1 MASKKKDSSKEREE
15 HYRQIVETIPQK
27 IFTKDSNS
35 VYLFCNAH
43 YASDL
48 GITPEE
54 IVGKTDYD
62 LFPRPLAERYRA
74 DDRMVMIS
82 GKSHVIIEEYVTKG
96 KSYWVNTQ
104 KTPILEENGTCNGI
118 LGIFH
123 DITRQREA
131 EIALQESEERYRL
144 VVENSH
150 DAIVISYRNQFLYVN
165 RRAGEITGWSRDELL
180 QKSPLTLVHPS
191 DHEQVQS
198 LGQKALQGKPV
209 PDTCTISFFTK
220 SGDLRYAE
228 ITLDR
233 LIYAGHPAILS
244 MVKDIT
250 ERKRT
255 EEALRASEKKYRL
268 LYDNLRDGYA
278 SMDMTGTIRECN
290 DSFCQMLG
298 YKPDEIVSLT
308 YAEIT
313 PDVWHAIEADI
324 IEKQVF
330 VNGFSDLYEKE
341 YYRKDGS
348 TIPVELRTSLVYD
361 DDKNPVGMWAI
372 IRDISGRK
380 ETEKELLRSEKRFR
394 ELFQVISSGVIV
406 LKASKEGTDF
416 IIRNIN
422 PAGLAILVLVRD
434 EIIGKN
440 LFSIF
445 PDLRDTEF
453 HTVLKRVHKTR
464 MPEPFAQ
471 VYTHSR
477 EPVITKNYIYPLSSD
492 EIIVVFDDVT
502 AEKAAHDALI
512 EANAYNRGLLESIL
526 DPLVTI
532 GSDGSIHDVNEAF
545 ASIIGCS
552 RKELI
557 GTDFSRYFTEPD
569 LARAGYEKVFL
580 DGVITDYEL
589 FIRHTDGHYTP
600 VLYNATTIR
609 DESGV
614 VTDVLAVARDITERK
629 RYEELLIRFND
640 ELEQGIQKKTVELAV
655 INQALEEENTQRILA
670 ESTIRKTLSLL
681 NAAIE
686 STADGILVVDRK
698 GNVTTY
704 NRKFADMWHIDPGII
719 DTADHHVT
727 KTYMA
732 DQLKDPDEYLKSVSD
747 LYEHPGRERY
757 DMLELKDGRLFE
769 RYSIPQK
776 INETVIGRVWSYR
789 DVTRHKNARDQII
802 ASLHEKEVLLREIH
816 HRVKNNLQLISSLL
830 DMTRMRTADP
840 GTGSILTDVMMKIK
854 TMSQIHT
861 RLYESTQF
869 DRIDMR
875 KQVEDQISAIS
886 MIYGRKDCQVLC
898 SLESDEFYLS
908 VDQAIPCAL
917 VLNEILSNAYKHAF
931 VDRNHGIITILL
943 HENEGTVFITVTDDG
958 NGIREDFDITA
969 ASSLGLKLVR
979 NLVQQ
984 QLQGTLKLRRKEGTE
999 VFISFPVKKEVWQ
1012 DE

>member
-1 MASKKKDSSKEREE
+1 MMHKKEENSKEREE
-15 HYRQIVETIPQK
+15 HYRRIVETIPQK
-27 IFTKDSNS
+27 IFTKDTNS
-35 VYLFCNAH
+35 VYLSCNTL

-48 GITPEE
+48 GINPEE
-54 IVGKTDYD
+54 IVGKTDYEF
-62 LFPRPLAERYRA
+62 FPKSLADRYRA

-82 GKSHVIIEEYVTKG
+82 GKSHVIIEEYVTKR
-96 KSYWVNTQ
+96 KNYWVNTQ
-104 KTPILEENGTCNGI
+104 KTPILDESGSCIGV
-118 LGIFH
+118 LGIFC

-150 DAIVISYRNQFLYVN
+150 DAIVICNQDRFLFAN
-165 RRAGEITGWSRDELL
+165 RQAGGISGWSLDELL
-180 QKSPLTLVHPS
+180 QIRPLTLVHPC
-191 DHEQVQS
+191 DHERVRS
-198 LGQKALQGKPV
+198 LGQKALLGEPV
-209 PDTCTISFFTK
+209 PDTVTISFLTK
-220 SGDLRYAE
+220 NGDARYAE

-233 LIYAGHPAILS
+233 IIYAGHPVILS

-250 ERKRT
+250 EKKKA
-255 EEALRASEKKYRL
+255 EEALLTSEKKYRL

-278 SMDMTGTIRECN
+278 SVDMTGMITECN

-298 YKPDEIVSLT
+298 YEPDEMLSLT
-308 YAEIT
+308 YTDIT
-313 PDVWHAIEADI
+313 PEDWHAVEADI

-330 VNGFSDLYEKE
+330 ADGFSGLYEKE

-348 TIPVELRTSLVYD
+348 IVPVELRTSLVYD
-361 DDKNPVGMWAI
+361 DWGNPAGMWAI

-380 ETEKELLRSEKRFR
+380 ETENKLLRSEKRFR

-406 LKASKEGTDF
+406 LQTSKEGTDF
-416 IIRNIN
+416 TIRNIN

-434 EIIGKN
+434 EIIGKS
-440 LFSIF
+440 LFRIF

-453 HTVLKRVHKTR
+453 HTVLTRVRKTR
-464 MPEPFAQ
+464 MPEPVAL
-471 VYTHSR
+471 VYTHSS
-477 EPVITKNYIYPLSSD
+477 EPVRTENFIYPLSSD

-502 AEKAAHDALI
+502 AEKAAQEALI
-512 EANAYNRGLLESIL
+512 AANTYNRGLFEANL
-526 DPLVTI
+526 DPLVI
-532 GSDGSIHDVNEAF
+532 ICPDGFIHDVNKAF
-545 ASIIGCS
+545 TSITGCT
-552 RKELI
+552 RDELI
-557 GTDFSRYFTEPD
+557 GTDFSGYFAEPD

-580 DGVITDYEL
+580 NGVITDYEL
-589 FIRHTDGHYTP
+589 FILHKDGHCTP
-600 VLYNATTIR
+600 VLYNATIIR
-609 DESGV
+609 DESGA
-614 VTDVLAVARDITERK
+614 VTDILAVVRDITERR

-640 ELEQGIQKKTVELAV
+640 ELEQGIQKKTVELAMT
-655 INQALEEENTQRILA
+655 NRALEVENTQRILA

-698 GNVTTY
+698 GNVTTC
-704 NRKFADMWHIDPGII
+704 NRKFADMWHIEAGII
-719 DTADHHVT
+719 DTADHHLII
-727 KTYMA
+727 TYLA
-732 DQLKDPDEYLKSVSD
+732 DQLKDPDAYLKSVSD
-747 LYEHPGRERY
+747 LNENPGRERY

-776 INETVIGRVWSYR
+776 IGETVIGRVWSYR
-789 DVTRHKNARDQII
+789 DVTRHKHARDQII

-830 DMTRMRTADP
+830 DMTRMRTADA

-861 RLYESTQF
+861 RLYESAQF
-869 DRIDMR
+869 DRIDMK
-875 KQVEDQISAIS
+875 KQAEDQISAIS

-898 SLESDEFYLS
+898 SLESDEFYLP

-917 VLNEILSNAYKHAF
+917 ILNEILSNAYKHAF
-931 VDRNHGIITILL
+931 LERNHGTITIVLR
-943 HENEGTVFITVTDDG
+943 EKEGTVFITVSDDG
-958 NGIREDFDITA
+958 NGISDDFDITA

-979 NLVQQ
+979 NLIEQ
-984 QLQGTLKLRRKEGTE
+984 QLQGTLVMRRKEGTE